1 MSKAVTTTKEFHSR
15 AMELFDSALLARQ
28 RGDEARSKELLAE
41 ALKMET
47 AAADSVAGEY
57 TLEPTRSVLHRSA
70 ASLAFQIGDAKTAR
84 RYLEAALGGNPP
96 LEILRELR
104 ELDHQVTGLER
115 PLHIRSRGSGQRR
128 SPDVTPTKM
137 IIDRFK
143 KNLPVNIVGLAEA
156 LGIQV
161 LELNLGRG
169 VAGEIFR
176 DTDSDSGYSINVNTS
191 DPVVRKRFTVG
202 HEIAHYLLHRD
213 RFTDRLR
220 DDSMYRSGLSDSLE
234 QAANRLAAD
243 LLMPAKAIRELRAQ
257 GINNPEEMSARLGV
271 SLQAMQLRLGIG
283 KGRKG

>member
-1 MSKAVTTTKEFHSR
+1 MTTTKEFHNR

-41 ALKMET
+41 AVTMET
-47 AAADSVAGEY
+47 AAADSVGGEY

-70 ASLAFQIGDAKTAR
+70 ASLALQIGDAKTAR
-84 RYLEAALGGNPP
+84 RYLEAALAGNPP

-104 ELDHQVTGLER
+104 GLDHQVTRLER
-115 PLHIRSRGSGQRR
+115 QLHIRQRK

-156 LGIQV
+156 LGIHV
-161 LELNLGRG
+161 IELNLGQG
-169 VAGEIFR
+169 VAGEILR

-257 GINNPEEMSARLGV
+257 GINSPEEMSTRLGV

-283 KGRKG
+283 RGRKK

>member
-1 MSKAVTTTKEFHSR
+1 
-15 AMELFDSALLARQ
+15 MELFDSALLVRQ

-115 PLHIRSRGSGQRR
+115 QLHIRSRGSGQRR

-257 GINNPEEMSARLGV
+257 GINSPEEMSARLGV